1 MKRPKIVLRVLK
13 EYGGVSALAGILGVS
28 RQAVWQWEQ
37 IPLKYLRQ
45 IEKDTGIPRQL
56 LRPDLYA

>member
-1 MKRPKIVLRVLK
+1 MKRSKILAKVFRA
-13 EYGGVSALAGILGVS
+13 YGGVSALADILGVS

-37 IPLKYLRQ
+37 VPIKYLKQ
-45 IEKDTGIPRQL
+45 IEADTGIPRQL

>member
-1 MKRPKIVLRVLK
+1 MKRSKILMKVFRA
-13 EYGGVSALAGILGVS
+13 YGGVSALADILGVS

-37 IPLKYLRQ
+37 VPIKYLKQ
-45 IEKDTGIPRQL
+45 IETDTGIPRQL

>member
-1 MKRPKIVLRVLK
+1 MTRPKIIARVLR
-13 EYGGVSALAGILGVS
+13 EYGGPKALADILGVS
-28 RQAVWQWEQ
+28 RQAVWQWQQ
-37 IPLKYLRQ
+37 IPVKYIRQ